1 VSIPRATAR
10 GSVTNWLEPFAPC
23 PSTFE
28 RAAHAFAGEGAR
40 APSNKV
46 ANPTDGH
53 RTNPLL
59 ATSNFSLLLLVFKKL
74 PIVERSFPGMKKQY
88 AVSLFLASL
97 LIIAFAAIAGSGR
110 NNDLPA
116 APAIGSTI
124 EDFKLPDANG
134 TEHSL
139 KSLTGKNGAVLIFIA
154 TRCPVSNAYND
165 RMEALAQDYKAK
177 GINVIGIN
185 SNVTEPASE
194 VKSHATDKHLT
205 FTILKD
211 DGNKI
216 ADRFGATK
224 TPEAY
229 VIDANNK
236 LLYHGRIDN
245 AQNTANITANDLR
258 DALNELIAG
267 KQVSKT
273 GGAAF
278 GCSIKRAS

>member
-1 VSIPRATAR
+1 
-10 GSVTNWLEPFAPC
+10 
-23 PSTFE
+23 
-28 RAAHAFAGEGAR
+28 
-40 APSNKV
+40 
-46 ANPTDGH
+46 
-53 RTNPLL
+53 
-59 ATSNFSLLLLVFKKL
+59 
-74 PIVERSFPGMKKQY
+74 MKKQY

-116 APAIGSTI
+116 APTIGSTI
-124 EDFKLPDANG
+124 EDFKLPDAG
-134 TEHSL
+134 GVEHSL
-139 KSLTGKNGAVLIFIA
+139 KSLTGKNGAVLIFVA

-194 VKSHATDKHLT
+194 VKSHAADKHLT

-216 ADRFGATK
+216 ADRFGASK

-236 LLYHGRIDN
+236 LVYHGRIDN

-258 DALNELIAG
+258 DALNEMIAG